1 MDEPVEKP
9 GRRRPGQHSL
19 APGSPT
25 ARVSRSAAITC
36 CIFCSPAPSY
46 ESALVEQTKTL
57 TQGKIADLSALIRKG
72 QTWEVSEK
80 RD

>member
-1 MDEPVEKP
+1 MLVDMPFP
-9 GRRRPGQHSL
+9 GFPIALG
-19 APGSPT
+19 
-25 ARVSRSAAITC
+25 V
-36 CIFCSPAPSY
+36 IFCSPAPSY

-72 QTWEVSEK
+72 QTWEVTEK